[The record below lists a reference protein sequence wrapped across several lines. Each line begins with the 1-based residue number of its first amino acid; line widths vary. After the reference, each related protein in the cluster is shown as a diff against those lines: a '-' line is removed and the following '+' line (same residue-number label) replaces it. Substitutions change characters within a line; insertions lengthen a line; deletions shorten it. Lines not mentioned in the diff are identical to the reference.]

1 MSQRWA
7 LSPRQKG
14 RRRVGWCARGR
25 RVSAAGEG
33 PGGFLASAAS
43 GPAWVGTDGQQDG
56 QQPSRRHPGL
66 EGEVQSPSSRGRTRE
81 GERQA
86 RWPRARQPRSA
97 GTRRAGPT
105 CLTLSPRLRARGPGP
120 GGTQPEAAGV
130 SLPEQKVAEGPVARR
145 ANRRGPSTAN
155 TCLYRN
161 AVRAPQQFHPAKG
174 ERERRRTTGAGG
186 RRSPGGAPAGGWSA
200 ALTPPSGPGP
210 WACPR
215 SVAAFKNSLFP
226 SWGCSCQTAF
236 SEQTHPSQ
244 EHASMIRA
252 R

>member
-14 RRRVGWCARGR
+14 RRRVGWCARRR

-43 GPAWVGTDGQQDG
+43 GPAWARTD
-56 QQPSRRHPGL
+56 SRTD
-66 EGEVQSPSSRGRTRE
+66 SSRAGATQGWRVRRRARPAVAGPRKGRGRR
-81 GERQA
+81 G
-86 RWPRARQPRSA
+86 WPRARQPRSA
-97 GTRRAGPT
+97 GTWRAGPT

-130 SLPEQKVAEGPVARR
+130 SLPGQKVAEGPGARR
-145 ANRRGPSTAN
+145 ANRRGPSAAN

-161 AVRAPQQFHPAKG
+161 AVRAPQQFHPAKA

-244 EHASMIRA
+244 KHASMIRA